1 MVRKEM
7 SERIT
12 VRLPKKMV
20 NEIDNLIVIG
30 EYSNRSDIVREAVK
44 LFLNTKIKDVVES
57 LSAKEKLQGYVTK
70 AIEQAEEEEKYLR
83 E

>member
-20 NEIDNLIVIG
+20 NEIDNLVVIG
-30 EYSNRSDIVREAVK
+30 EYSNRSDVVREAVK

-57 LSAKEKLQGYVTK
+57 LSAKEKLQDYVSK
-70 AIEQAEEEEKYLR
+70 AIKQAEEEEKYLR

>member
-57 LSAKEKLQGYVTK
+57 LSAKEKLQDYVSK